1 MLAITLNKQFILKI
15 LAAFVLAY
23 ILDYYYFLDKKISI
37 SFIGIV
43 IKTIS
48 SWFTSAVPPDF

>member
-1 MLAITLNKQFILKI
+1 MLAITLNKQFVSKI

-23 ILDYYYFLDKKISI
+23 ILDYYYFLDKKINV

-43 IKTIS
+43 IKTVS
-48 SWFTSAVPPDF
+48 SWFAPAVPPDF